1 MKVTFHDARPIF
13 CMTLAVDTLYDA
25 QTTLAK
31 LIAKFSVDSD
41 VVFKLCYV

>member
-1 MKVTFHDARPIF
+1 
-13 CMTLAVDTLYDA
+13 MTLAVDA

-41 VVFKLCYV
+41 VVFKLRYALLATHKMNLQLTN